1 MSLVVREDRGAI
13 VLLTLNRP
21 DRRNAL
27 SGALLAELAAAF
39 AAVDL
44 DPAVRVVVLSGAGDV
59 FCAGGDLADA
69 GAADG
74 LLDGHRRRGVFAEL
88 LATIRA
94 LRVPV
99 IAAVHGDAL
108 GGGCGLAAA
117 CDLVVADER
126 ARLGLP
132 EIKVGLFPWIVL
144 AVLVRDVPRKVLL
157 EAALTGEPWTA
168 EEARRHG
175 LVNRI
180 AAPGNALIEAIAL
193 ADRIASRSPAV
204 VALGKAA
211 FHHVGELGIDEALAF
226 MHTQLT
232 LNLLTEDAMEGVAA
246 FLERRPPQWKGR

>member
-1 MSLVVREDRGAI
+1 MSVVLREDRGPI
-13 VLLTLNRP
+13 VVFTLNRP

-27 SGALLAELAAAF
+27 SGELVEELTAAF
-39 AAVDL
+39 ASLAEASEARVAVL
-44 DPAVRVVVLSGAGDV
+44 AGAGDV
-59 FCAGGDLADA
+59 FCAGADLSSASSGDGMIDS
-69 GAADG
+69 
-74 LLDGHRRRGVFAEL
+74 HRRRGAFADL
-88 LATIRA
+88 LRTIRA
-94 LRVPV
+94 ARVPV

-132 EIKVGLFPWIVL
+132 EIKLGLYPWVVL
-144 AVLVRDVPRKVLL
+144 AVLQRDVPRKVLL
-157 EAALTGEPWTA
+157 EATLTGEPWTA

-180 AAPGNALIEAIAL
+180 AAPGAAL
-193 ADRIASRSPAV
+193 AEALALAQRIASRSPV
-204 VALGKAA
+204 VVGMGKAA
-211 FHHVGELGIDEALAF
+211 FHRISDLTFDDALAF